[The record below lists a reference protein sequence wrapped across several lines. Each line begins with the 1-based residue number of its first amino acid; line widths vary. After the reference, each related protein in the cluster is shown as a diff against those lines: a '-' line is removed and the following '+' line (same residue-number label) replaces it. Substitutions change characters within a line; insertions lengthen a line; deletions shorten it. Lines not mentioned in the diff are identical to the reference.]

1 MTFVVT
7 NLIVIMM
14 KNNSLEG
21 ENPVAEINNRLM
33 MAFDI
38 LRGQMDA
45 RSFYVLLYL
54 LILKRDG
61 VLEDLTSNQHN
72 EANFDLIS
80 AINKYITQF
89 DNEPELRKINE
100 VFEPTIKLVSNKAM
114 FELLLLFSSIN
125 QVVLKSNFPT
135 IFDNLLY
142 TITLFQG
149 KLGVEFSQPTE
160 LTRFIFRL
168 ANINE
173 SSKVFNPFA
182 GIASFNVLSD
192 VDYNYF
198 GQEYNREVWAIG
210 TLRLIAY
217 NKIGFSKYVNV
228 DSIEYWPS
236 DDQKFDVI
244 VSNPPFGVKLANQYN
259 WLNPDIKTVEQFL
272 IEKGIS
278 SLSVRG
284 KLIAVLSHGILFR
297 GGSELE
303 LRKKLVEKDLIETII
318 SFPGGLFQ
326 YTGIPFVV
334 MIISNEKR
342 LQNKIRYI
350 KADNY
355 VVEKNRREKVLQVEL
370 LSNVYKSNVDFSDD
384 IRVIDNEV
392 ISANDY
398 NLSVN
403 RYFDFSNEELII
415 QDGFRIVTLG
425 EIVSVNRGEKAN
437 LQNGRLVK
445 VGDLSIDTFNFHKTY
460 ADFEINELPNVCQK
474 IESDVLILS
483 KIKVLK
489 PTFISCNQVNP
500 IYINNNVVALSIDNE
515 KVDAGYLVYEL
526 NSKRVLQYVI
536 SRMSGISM
544 PTISIKDVL
553 SIPILLPDLATQRIV
568 ANNALIDYQGI
579 KIKNIGIELDELK
592 NSLKQEYEKKVRFR
606 KHAIGQEIFD
616 LTNTFNLIMK
626 IKAMNSG
633 HLSDDTVINPTTNTT
648 IKNCFQNMSQTIN
661 SIREMVDNIAEDY
674 FYGKD
679 EEVDVINF
687 LQEFCNENNGINF
700 MMELTH
706 DYPIADE
713 DVVMPDLLETYDDN
727 GKLVSMEQV
736 GNIIIA
742 KEGEVV
748 SPPKIRISPM
758 SFRQILS
765 NLKNNAIKHGFV
777 SKDRDDYKILVNVTK
792 GDNST
797 VKISISNNGTP
808 LKSGMSEDSFF
819 INDRQ
824 GNVEIKN
831 RVEHANGSIKLEAN
845 PNAEYPVKTIM
856 SFKDTSIIVSF

>member
-1 MTFVVT
+1 MENAKHTKSSG
-7 NLIVIMM
+7 LI
-14 KNNSLEG
+14 SREYS
-21 ENPVAEINNRLM
+21 NPVDAITAKIFNI
-33 MAFDI
+33 FDVF
-38 LRGQMDA
+38 RGQLHNEDNIQI
-45 RSFYVLLYL
+45 VLL
-54 LILKRDG
+54 
-61 VLEDLTSNQHN
+61 
-72 EANFDLIS
+72 
-80 AINKYITQF
+80 
-89 DNEPELRKINE
+89 
-100 VFEPTIKLVSNKAM
+100 LVSLYKDGIINQ
-114 FELLLLFSSIN
+114 ELLCDDFNISKLNKSILESDLKDSHKETYLSIN
-125 QVVLKSNFPT
+125 QMLS
-135 IFDNLLY
+135 DNLTNVICRRNSYLSLY
-142 TITLFQG
+142 LFNIEHDLLLTYFSAAFDDTIYRIAQSQG
-149 KLGVEFSQPTE
+149 KYAAELIQPIE
-160 LTRFIFRL
+160 LTRFMSGLIDFKSDTR
-168 ANINE
+168 
-173 SSKVFNPFA
+173 VFNPFG
-182 GIASFNVLSD
+182 GIASFALNLSEQQI
-192 VDYNYF
+192 YL
-198 GQEYNREVWAIG
+198 GQEVNRNRWILG
-210 TLRLIAY
+210 ILRLMAY
-217 NKIGFSKYVNV
+217 GKLVNSKYECA
-228 DSIEYWPS
+228 DSLQEWPLNS
-236 DDQKFDVI
+236 KFDLI
-244 VSNPPFGVKLANQYN
+244 ISNPPLGMRI
-259 WLNPDIKTVEQFL
+259 DIRDNISNSNFKSVEHFIL
-272 IEKGIS
+272 EKGTQ
-278 SLSVRG
+278 SLNGRG
-284 KLIAVLSHGILFR
+284 KMVVVLSQGILFK

-303 LRKKLVEKDLIETII
+303 LRKQLLEKDLIDTII
-318 SFPGGLFQ
+318 SFPGGLF
-326 YTGIPFVV
+326 THTAIPFIV
-334 MIISNEKR
+334 MVLSQDKK
-342 LQNKIRYI
+342 LKNKVRFI

-355 VVEKNRREKVLQVEL
+355 VVEKIRREKVLHDEL
-370 LSNVYKSNVDFSDD
+370 LSNVYISNVDFSDD

-403 RYFDFSNEELII
+403 RYFDFSDEELII

-592 NSLKQEYEKKVRFR
+592 NSLKQEYEKKIRFR

-633 HLSDDTVINPTTNTT
+633 HLSDDTVVNPTTNTT

-736 GNIIIA
+736 GNVIIA